1 MKTFEKLIQAKSQ
14 LDFFIDKL
22 EIELKDKI
30 DFKFSIVYQASDG
43 WCILKEDC
51 ADLAPLKDCI
61 KIIEQKGA
69 LLLTDFDE
77 VGI

>member
-14 LDFFIDKL
+14 LDFFIEKL

-30 DFKFSIVYQASDG
+30 DFKFAIVYQESDG

-51 ADLAPLKDCI
+51 TDLSTLRECI
-61 KIIEQKGA
+61 KVIEQKGV
-69 LLLTDFDE
+69 LSVDDFDE
-77 VGI
+77 LGI